1 MKRYNI
7 IIETDE
13 ENIDNI
19 HNKFKFDFK
28 TRILDIENVKE
39 SKLRTELQNRSL
51 HKYYSSLAEA
61 LNDGGFEMQKVIRQ
75 SVEIPW
81 TGTTVKEILWR
92 PLQKAYKLE
101 NSTKR
106 LKTTDID
113 KIYDLLNKTIGER
126 TGIYVPW
133 PCVDNMLIEDL

>member
-1 MKRYNI
+1 MKYKI
-7 IIETDE
+7 TIDTETPIDYITGKLKIHGKILNV
-13 ENIDNI
+13 ENI
-19 HNKFKFDFK
+19 
-28 TRILDIENVKE
+28 KE
-39 SKLRTELQNRSL
+39 AKLRTELQNRSL
-51 HKYYSSLAEA
+51 HKYYSLLAEA

-101 NSTKR
+101 HSTTR

-133 PCVDNMLIEDL
+133 PCMDNMLIEDYEPNK

>member
-1 MKRYNI
+1 MIREFEVTILINADTK
-7 IIETDE
+7 IEAVE
-13 ENIDNI
+13 KIKKSFSGINSIKQLN
-19 HNKFKFDFK
+19 
-28 TRILDIENVKE
+28 R
-39 SKLRTELQNRSL
+39 RTALQNRSL
-51 HKYYSSLAEA
+51 HKYYSLLAEA

-101 NSTKR
+101 HSTTR

-113 KIYDLLNKTIGER
+113 KIYLVLDRAISER
-126 TGIYVPW
+126 TGVTIPFPSIDSMSEIDYT
-133 PCVDNMLIEDL
+133 